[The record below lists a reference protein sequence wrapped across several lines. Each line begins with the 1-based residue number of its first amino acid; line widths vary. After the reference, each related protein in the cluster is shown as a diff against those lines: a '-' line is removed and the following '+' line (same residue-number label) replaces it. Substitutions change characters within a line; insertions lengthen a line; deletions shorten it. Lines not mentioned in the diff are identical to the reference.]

1 MSQKN
6 LLLLMLSCTIIF
18 VTFEY
23 SIGGGSWYFK
33 PSPRGGSGNVIPI
46 AREGHIIFSA
56 QFKICNRLL
65 SPPPPLIISD
75 KSLVLSYCIL
85 TLFMVCC
92 FVEGFSNFLP
102 EPLVWSDDRPVE
114 NPSLFIGVRPE

>member
-18 VTFEY
+18 VTFED
-23 SIGGGSWYFK
+23 SIGGGHGIFK
-33 PSPRGGSGNVIPI
+33 PNPRGGSGNVIPI

-56 QFKICNRLL
+56 QFKICTPP
-65 SPPPPLIISD
+65 PPPPLIISD
-75 KSLVLSYCIL
+75 KSLVLNYCIL
-85 TLFMVCC
+85 ALFMVCC

-102 EPLVWSDDRPVE
+102 EPLVWSDDGPVY
-114 NPSLFIGVRPE
+114 PLRVRPE